1 MEATTPTP
9 TTPRERI
16 NVAQFCADWARD
28 QMQAKPDAE
37 RKSLAQDLAQ
47 AFIDQ
52 QADAKRSAQS

>member
-1 MEATTPTP
+1 
-9 TTPRERI
+9 
-16 NVAQFCADWARD
+16 VAQFCADWARD